1 MQELSMSRGFPSM
14 TALLGLLAIAGYQNR
29 DKLAEMLGGKG
40 SVPGQ
45 TGLSGLLGQLSGGLG
60 TGGVGGLLSGGL
72 GELVERFKQ
81 SGQADTVDSWVS
93 TGPNKQIAP
102 SQVELAIGP
111 DVLETLSKQ
120 TGLSR
125 EEILARLSRELPEAV
140 DKYTPQGRL
149 PAAA

>member
-1 MQELSMSRGFPSM
+1 MSRGFPSM

-40 SVPGQ
+40 GAPGQ
-45 TGLSGLLGQLSGGLG
+45 TGLSGLLGQLSSGLG
-60 TGGVGGLLSGGL
+60 AGGVGGLLSGGL
-72 GELVERFKQ
+72 GELVDRFKQ

-102 SQVELAIGP
+102 SQVEQAIGP

-149 PAAA
+149 PAA